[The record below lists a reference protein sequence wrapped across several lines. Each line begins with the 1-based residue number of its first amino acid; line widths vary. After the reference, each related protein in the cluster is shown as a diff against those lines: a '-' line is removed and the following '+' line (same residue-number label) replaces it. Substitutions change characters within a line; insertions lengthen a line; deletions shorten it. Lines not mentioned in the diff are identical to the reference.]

1 MDLKEDL
8 GGLLDLNQPF
18 EHQIGAIR
26 ERNHLTH

>member
-18 EHQIGAIR
+18 ERQIGEIR
-26 ERNHLTH
+26 EHNI